1 MLRAMRHFTTTRT
14 PAHLFAGGKFANC
27 VKPDKSAA
35 CAEALYLNRLLVLL
49 RAGHSS
55 IYSQECSQVDFTNKV
70 VIVTGAARG
79 LGQEYARHFAR
90 LGASVAVND
99 LRNCSETLDII
110 EQEGARGLATET
122 DVTSADSTR
131 DMAAAVVDKF
141 GRIDVLVNNAAL
153 YGSLNFGPF
162 DQLDEG
168 EWDQVMNVNVKG
180 IWQSCKAVLPAMKDQ
195 QSGSI
200 VNISSLAAT
209 YGMPNGLHYTASK
222 AAVIGLTRGLAREV
236 GRYNIRV
243 NAVAPNVVNTDAT
256 AEVFGDK
263 RDKVIDVTMSQ
274 QAIRK
279 PLQTED
285 IVGTVLFLGSD
296 HSKLTT
302 GQTIMVDGGT
312 VML

>member
-1 MLRAMRHFTTTRT
+1 MNF
-14 PAHLFAGGKFANC
+14 
-27 VKPDKSAA
+27 
-35 CAEALYLNRLLVLL
+35 E
-49 RAGHSS
+49 
-55 IYSQECSQVDFTNKV
+55 NKV

-90 LGASVAVND
+90 RGANVAVND
-99 LRNCSETLDII
+99 LRDCSETLAII
-110 EQEGARGLATET
+110 EQEGTAGIAART

-131 DMAAAVVDKF
+131 DMAQTVLDKF

-153 YGSLNFGPF
+153 YGSLTFVPF
-162 DQLDEG
+162 DRLDED
-168 EWDQVMNVNVKG
+168 EWDATMNVNVKG
-180 IWQSCKAVLPAMKDQ
+180 IWQCCKAVVPVMKEQ
-195 QSGSI
+195 ESGSI

-222 AAVIGLTRGLAREV
+222 AAVIGATRGLAREL

-256 AEVFGDK
+256 GEVFGDK
-263 RDKVIDVTMSQ
+263 RDKVVDVTMSQ

-279 PLQTED
+279 PLETED
-285 IVGTVLFLGSD
+285 IVGAVLYLSSD

-312 VML
+312 VFL